1 MTTHPTGEP
10 ASVNQHILSHD
21 GLRGIA
27 ALLVAIFH
35 IAQNGDFAH
44 QLEAMP
50 LIANAW
56 IFVDFFFVLSGFMMA
71 WSYGDRLH
79 TGLDARVFMIR
90 RIGRLY
96 PLHLVMLVA
105 FTLTWTVLQTSKWL
119 LGLWSPGIEFNAAPF
134 SGPEVS
140 WDSLLLNLF
149 LLQGVG
155 LQWTDAFNFPAWSV
169 SLEFWTYLLFTAV
182 CLFAGAGRRCAAV
195 FLALAAGS
203 LLVYLV
209 RASGIDDFAQTMM
222 IERNFFR
229 ILLSFGLGVTAANL
243 RRHYQHAPSGMRQL
257 QAAALIASILMVFV
271 VDRIGIF
278 LLATP
283 LLFATLVT
291 LLSYDSGSIGRCL
304 TSRPLLWL
312 GQRSYSI
319 YMVHATVLL
328 VAKTAALR
336 LGDQWDLPLAGI
348 YLITVLLLANL
359 SYRFIEGPS
368 RQIFIQYADSVR
380 SRQAARVGD
389 HAIDL
394 VSSGKLAKQVG
405 ASG

>member
-1 MTTHPTGEP
+1 MYSPMASGPT
-10 ASVNQHILSHD
+10 SVNQHILSHD

-44 QLEAMP
+44 QLEQIP

-71 WSYGDRLH
+71 WSYGERLRSSM
-79 TGLDARVFMIR
+79 DVKVFMIR
-90 RIGRLY
+90 RIGRLV

-105 FTLTWTVLQTSKWL
+105 FTLTWTALQSSKWL
-119 LGLWSPGIEFNAAPF
+119 LGLWSPGIEFNTAPF

-149 LLQGVG
+149 LLQGIG

-182 CLFAGAGRRCAAV
+182 CVYARTGRRCALV
-195 FLALAAGS
+195 FLSLAAGS

-209 RASGIDDFAQTMM
+209 RAPGIDDFAQMMM

-229 ILLSFGLGVTAANL
+229 ILLSFGLGVAAANI
-243 RRHYQHAPSGMRQL
+243 RRHFQHAPSGMRQL
-257 QAAALIASILMVFV
+257 QAAALIASILMLFM
-271 VDRIGIF
+271 VDRIGVF
-278 LLATP
+278 LLAAP

-291 LLSYDSGSIGRCL
+291 LLSYDSGAIGRCL

-319 YMVHATVLL
+319 YMVHATILL
-328 VAKTAALR
+328 VVKTAAMR
-336 LGDQWDLPLAGI
+336 LGDQWDLPLAALYVI
-348 YLITVLLLANL
+348 AVLLISTL

-368 RQIFIQYADSVR
+368 RQYFIRHADSVR
-380 SRQAARVGD
+380 DQPVGPRTAPSRPR
-389 HAIDL
+389 
-394 VSSGKLAKQVG
+394 KLAKEAG
-405 ASG
+405 AAG